1 MMLEGEDD
9 GLLEELVAHKELL
22 GGTRNVSVTVL
33 DSHTGESSLLDLH
46 SDVLGEVEHSLD
58 LLGRMNSRVG
68 GGSEDVEA
76 LVTDLECHFSFKYN

>member
-1 MMLEGEDD
+1 MLEGKDD
-9 GLLEELVAHKELL
+9 GLFEELVAHKELL
-22 GGTRNVSVTVL
+22 GSTRNVSIAVL

-46 SDVLGEVEHSLD
+46 SDVLGEVEHGLN

-76 LVTDLECHFSFKYN
+76 LVTDLVNHIYFQNIK